1 MPYNSTLPPRKK
13 PMPRA
18 SKPMKRAP
26 LAKMSAKAKANVTPR
41 RKCLAIVRGRNGGF
55 CEFPGCVAAMRD
67 GHERLARSQ
76 GGSSTDPANV
86 IGLCRR
92 HHEWVTEN
100 MNKARKMGLAI

>member
-1 MPYNSTLPPRKK
+1 
-13 PMPRA
+13 MPRA

-41 RKCLAIVRGRNGGF
+41 RHCLALVWLRCGGR
-55 CEFPGCVAAMRD
+55 CEFPGCVVAMRD

-76 GGSSTDPANV
+76 GGSPTDPANV
-86 IGLCRR
+86 IGLCGT